1 MNLKKVKKLL
11 IVRLSSLGD
20 ILLTTPLIRT
30 IKKKYPDIEIDFVL
44 RKEYYDLLKLN
55 PYINNIHLFTNDG
68 NDKIGSVIQKN
79 NYDLI
84 IDLQNN
90 IRSKK
95 LLKNCGAEIVSLNKN
110 NFRKFLL
117 VYFKINKLKNALPV
131 PEKYAKTIGE
141 FELDNEGL
149 DLFTDRNSFHFE
161 GDTANLIGLCPGAK
175 HFTKRWSTDYYIEL
189 SKLLEQNG
197 YQVVLFGGK
206 IDNQLCNEIRSG
218 LPNAIDLSNNDDIL
232 QTAADVKSCKAIFC
246 NDSGLMHVATAVKV
260 PVIAFFGST
269 VREFG
274 FFPYKTKSIVLE
286 NSNLSCRPCS
296 HIGKN
301 KCPKKHFK
309 CMLDISPQLAYNKLK
324 SFVAT

>member
-1 MNLKKVKKLL
+1 MNLNQVKKLL

-30 IKKKYPDIEIDFVL
+30 IKKKYPDIETDFLL

-55 PYINNIHLFTNDG
+55 PYINNIHLFDNDESETN
-68 NDKIGSVIQKN
+68 KLRSVIQKN
-79 NYDLI
+79 NYDLVI
-84 IDLQNN
+84 NLQNN

-95 LLKNCGAEIVSLNKN
+95 LLKNHDSEIVSYKKN
-110 NFRKFLL
+110 NFKKFLL
-117 VYFKINKLKNALPV
+117 VRFKINKLKNAPPV
-131 PEKYAKTIGE
+131 SEKYARTIKD

-149 DLFTDRNSFHFE
+149 DLFTNNESFHF
-161 GDTANLIGLCPGAK
+161 DTDTKNLVGLCPGAK
-175 HFTKRWSTDYYIEL
+175 HFTKRWSKNYFIKL
-189 SKLLEQNG
+189 GNLLEQNG

-206 IDNQLCNEIRSG
+206 NDKQLCNEIKSE
-218 LPNAIDLSNNDDIL
+218 LSNAINLSNDDDIL
-232 QTAADVKSCKAIFC
+232 QTAADMKMCKTIFC
-246 NDSGLMHVATAVKV
+246 NDSGLMHTATAAKV

-274 FFPYKTKSIVLE
+274 FTPYKSKSIVLE
-286 NSNLSCRPCS
+286 NNNLSCRPCS
-296 HIGKN
+296 HIGRG

-324 SFVAT
+324 SF